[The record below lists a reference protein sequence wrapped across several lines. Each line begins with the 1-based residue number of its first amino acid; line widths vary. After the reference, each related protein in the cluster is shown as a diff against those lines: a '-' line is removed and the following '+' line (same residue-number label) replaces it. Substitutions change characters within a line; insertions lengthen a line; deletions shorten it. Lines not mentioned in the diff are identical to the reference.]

1 MTDKDFIESCEQL
14 AKEKPMCWLNDVNLR
29 RLCALARQ
37 ALSEPDTDAV
47 EVKLAV
53 CFDKGNNDLRAY
65 GCGDYENPKEAL
77 LEMRALH
84 QLTPTHEG
92 IVTARL
98 PRVRVP
104 EVEGRLES

>member
-1 MTDKDFIESCEQL
+1 MTDKELIEHVFFEL
-14 AKEKPMCWLNDVNLR
+14 ANGRIPSKIYLEPVED
-29 RLCALARQ
+29 LAIKGVER
-37 ALSEPDTDAV
+37 APDPDAA

-53 CFDKGNNDLRAY
+53 CFDQGNNDLRAY

-98 PRVRVP
+98 PRVRVL
-104 EVEGRLES
+104 EVEGKVQ